1 MKKRA
6 AVGMSGGTDSSV
18 AAALLVEQGWE
29 VIGLTAHMWK
39 NGSRC
44 CSLEDVA
51 RAQKVCAALGIR
63 HYVVNAQ
70 DRFEEKVVNPFVS
83 EYAAGRTPSPCIACN
98 QFIKFGF
105 LLDRAVQLDCAVLAT
120 GHYARIEERGGAF
133 HLLRGA
139 DRTKDQS
146 YFLHRLSQKQLAHV
160 VFPLGGW
167 TKEEVKK
174 WSADHDLP
182 VIPRGESQDLCFVE
196 EGMYPEFVEARAP
209 EVKKKG
215 RVLDDKGNKLADH
228 DGIHRFTVG
237 QRGGTGVAVGER
249 VYVSRIDAAKNEI
262 TLSPREGVMQSE
274 CLVQDAHWIS
284 GHFPENQTPQPTP
297 ACGHPSTG
305 GELLKSPPLEGCR
318 NGGVGHSV
326 FTVQP
331 RYGHRGAPAT
341 LKKIN
346 DTEFKVCFAEP
357 QFALTPGQAAVV
369 YDGDEVLG
377 GGWIK

>member
-18 AAALLVEQGWE
+18 AAALLVEQGYE

-39 NGSRC
+39 DGSRC

-70 DRFEEKVVNPFVS
+70 DRFEEKVVAPFVS
-83 EYAAGRTPSPCIACN
+83 EYAAGRTPSPCISCN

-105 LLDRAVQLDCAVLAT
+105 LLDRAVQLDCQILAT
-120 GHYARIEERGGAF
+120 GHYARIEERDGAF
-133 HLLRGA
+133 HLLRA
-139 DRTKDQS
+139 VDRTKDQS

-160 VFPLGGW
+160 VFPLGSW

-174 WSADHDLP
+174 WSADRNLP
-182 VIPRGESQDLCFVE
+182 VVPRGESQDLCFVE
-196 EGMYPEFVEARAP
+196 EGMYPEFIEARAP

-215 RVLDDKGNKLADH
+215 RVLDDQGKQLAEH

-249 VYVSRIDAAKNEI
+249 IYVSRIDADKNEI

-274 CLVQDAHWIS
+274 CLVQDAHWIL
-284 GHFPENQTPQPTP
+284 GKFPDSCRTGFPGTGSLCSCSDTCSRIREARPTI
-297 ACGHPSTG
+297 AGTG
-305 GELLKSPPLEGCR
+305 TL
-318 NGGVGHSV
+318 
-326 FTVQP
+326 TVQP
-331 RYGHRGAPAT
+331 RYGHRGAAAV
-341 LKKIN
+341 LEKISN
-346 DTEFKVCFAEP
+346 IEFVVRFSEP

-369 YDGDEVLG
+369 YDGDKVLG
-377 GGWIK
+377 GGWIGERD

>member
-39 NGSRC
+39 DGSRC

-70 DRFEEKVVNPFVS
+70 DRFEEKVVAPFVT
-83 EYAAGRTPSPCIACN
+83 EYAAGRTPSPCISCN

-105 LLDRAVQLDCAVLAT
+105 LLDRAAQLDCEILAT
-120 GHYARIEERGGAF
+120 GHYARIEKRDGLF
-133 HLLRGA
+133 HLLRAA

-146 YFLHRLSQKQLAHV
+146 YFLHRLSQKQLAHIA
-160 VFPLGGW
+160 FPLGEW
-167 TKEEVKK
+167 IKEEVKK
-174 WSADHDLP
+174 WSVDHALP
-182 VIPRGESQDLCFVE
+182 VVPRGESQDLCFVE
-196 EGMYPEFVEARAP
+196 AGQYAEFVEGRAP
-209 EVKKKG
+209 EVKRKG
-215 RVLDDKGNKLADH
+215 KVLDDAGRELAEH
-228 DGIHRFTVG
+228 GGIHRFTVG

-249 VYVSRIDAAKNEI
+249 VYVSRINAEKNEI
-262 TLSPREGVMQSE
+262 TLSPREGIMQSN
-274 CLVQDAHWIS
+274 CLVNDAHWIS
-284 GHFPENQTPQPTP
+284 GEFPGCK
-297 ACGHPSTG
+297 ASV
-305 GELLKSPPLEGCR
+305 PLASNDRPGR
-318 NGGVGHSV
+318 SL

-331 RYGHRGAPAT
+331 RYGHGGAPAA
-341 LKKIN
+341 LEKIST
-346 DTEFKVCFAEP
+346 TEFIVRFEEA

-369 YDGDEVLG
+369 YAGDEVLG
-377 GGWIK
+377 GGWIKGE